1 MKLVDIIVSWSRK
14 KRNRRCKILS
24 LMLGALIYGVV
35 IPITIVYAPISLD
48 KMFNLELGVKPYST
62 FIAVPLIASGLSFIF
77 WAVWTQWNI
86 GKGSPLPLAPTQ
98 KLVIKGPYAYCRNP
112 MTFGAILYYLGLII
126 YVNSLT
132 GLILVLI
139 VSTIYALYIKLVE
152 EKELELRF
160 GKDYIEYKK
169 RTPFLIPRP
178 RKSEVK
184 T

>member
-1 MKLVDIIVSWSRK
+1 
-14 KRNRRCKILS
+14 
-24 LMLGALIYGVV
+24 
-35 IPITIVYAPISLD
+35 
-48 KMFNLELGVKPYST
+48 
-62 FIAVPLIASGLSFIF
+62 
-77 WAVWTQWNI
+77 
-86 GKGSPLPLAPTQ
+86 
-98 KLVIKGPYAYCRNP
+98 